1 MLDNYNYN
9 CYSITIVVVYET
21 LAMITKEYLDKF
33 RKLYKDKYNI
43 TLSDEETTEL
53 ATHFLNLMEILIRPK
68 PKAKPVNMLSSQS
81 YTPER
86 RHHETGRI

>member
-1 MLDNYNYN
+1 
-9 CYSITIVVVYET
+9 
-21 LAMITKEYLDKF
+21 MISKAYLDKF

-68 PKAKPVNMLSSQS
+68 PKAKPVQTRSNSSYVSEGRQ
-81 YTPER
+81 
-86 RHHETGRI
+86 HATGRI

>member
-1 MLDNYNYN
+1 
-9 CYSITIVVVYET
+9 
-21 LAMITKEYLDKF
+21 MISKEYLDKF

-68 PKAKPVNMLSSQS
+68 PKTRPVNTYNKQVYVS
-81 YTPER
+81 EG
-86 RHHETGRI
+86 RHHATGRI

>member
-1 MLDNYNYN
+1 
-9 CYSITIVVVYET
+9 
-21 LAMITKEYLDKF
+21 MISKEYLDKF

-68 PKAKPVNMLSSQS
+68 VKTKSVNIKSSHA
-81 YTPER
+81 YTPEGR
-86 RHHETGRI
+86 QHATGRI

>member
-1 MLDNYNYN
+1 
-9 CYSITIVVVYET
+9 
-21 LAMITKEYLDKF
+21 MISKVYLDKF

-68 PKAKPVNMLSSQS
+68 PKTKQVNTENSQVYVS
-81 YTPER
+81 EGR
-86 RHHETGRI
+86 QHATGRI